1 MDLLTKIIQTL
12 SDEQYEKLLDNVGVN
27 EHHNN
32 YITLQGL
39 RKGQKAA
46 ETLAAELKMSKGA
59 FNTFKSR
66 LLKKV
71 SAQLGHLEENTISQ
85 LKEETARMNQ
95 LALQNER
102 EVSIRILRD
111 LEKKLIE
118 YDLSSELA
126 IIYKFLAR
134 LHRFYPEFEHY
145 EMQYKKYVAFSLT
158 VTKAE
163 DQLYDYIFYLSHY
176 HLNHLSEDQRNIT
189 AQLHEL
195 ESYAKLYKSHR
206 LFVIYNIAKIYHD
219 CSFLKPEELALKEIE
234 TEETLQQFTAIFT
247 KYGQDAFYQ
256 NLQYIVP
263 FLFFE
268 YYVRVS
274 NSVKANHY
282 LSKISMVINKVA
294 HRQLWPFFITQMI
307 NSIVSKFVTEGDTN
321 IIYNLHEKL
330 QQCYFPSPE
339 EAPHYICYARFRS
352 MVAFYKGQYSTGAKI
367 INDLRNEISLKNFS
381 YAEIEIKLFQAFQ
394 YALENEAE
402 LAERLVASVKRQVS
416 DEDELKPV
424 VKLFSKTLSLLIKH
438 IHDGNEKDKVVKYW
452 RKFKEKNNGK
462 LLNFIRLSLIE
473 I

>member
-27 EHHNN
+27 EYHNN

-268 YYVRVS
+268 YYVRVG

-294 HRQLWPFFITQMI
+294 HRQLWPFFYHTDDKF
-307 NSIVSKFVTEGDTN
+307 NSF
-321 IIYNLHEKL
+321 
-330 QQCYFPSPE
+330 
-339 EAPHYICYARFRS
+339 
-352 MVAFYKGQYSTGAKI
+352 
-367 INDLRNEISLKNFS
+367 
-381 YAEIEIKLFQAFQ
+381 
-394 YALENEAE
+394 
-402 LAERLVASVKRQVS
+402 
-416 DEDELKPV
+416 
-424 VKLFSKTLSLLIKH
+424 
-438 IHDGNEKDKVVKYW
+438 
-452 RKFKEKNNGK
+452 
-462 LLNFIRLSLIE
+462 
-473 I
+473 